1 MIILEVISIELR
13 QLEYFL
19 AVSKELHF
27 TKAAEKLNISQ
38 PSLSQQIRALEHEV
52 GMPLFDRIGKK
63 ISLTEAGRVLLSHSK
78 TIFHEVEQ
86 ARSAIQ
92 DLNGL
97 HHGSLTIGSLLTVVN
112 YLLPPAILDFNK
124 QYPNIELSVL
134 GLRTGEIREKLLQNE
149 LDIGITFLPVQDK
162 EIVSIPLYK
171 SELTLVVPTSHSL
184 TERKYVSIEELQ
196 DYPLILLPKNFYLTE
211 LITSHCQNFN
221 FKPKPILEISTMES
235 LIQMVA
241 QGMGITV
248 LPKPYIDFLQNEH
261 IQAIKIEN
269 PTPTIDIGLIYRRD
283 KYMCAAT
290 RKFIEQLKITV
301 HSLQK

>member
-1 MIILEVISIELR
+1 MIQIELR

-63 ISLTEAGRVLLSHSK
+63 ISLTEAGRILLLHSK
-78 TIFHEVEQ
+78 TIFHEIEQ

-97 HHGSLTIGSLLTVVN
+97 QQGSLTIGSLLTVVN
-112 YLLPPAILDFNK
+112 YLLPPAILNFNNL
-124 QYPNIELSVL
+124 YPNIELSVL
-134 GLRTGEIREKLLQNE
+134 GLRTGDIREKLLQNE

-162 EIVSIPLYK
+162 EIISAPLYE
-171 SELTLVVPTSHSL
+171 SELIIVVPTGHQL
-184 TERKYVSIEELQ
+184 AEHNHVSIAELQ
-196 DYPLILLPKNFYLTE
+196 NYPLILLPKNFFLTE
-211 LITSHCQNFN
+211 LITSHCQKFN

-235 LIQMVA
+235 LIQMVSK
-241 QGMGITV
+241 GMGITV
-248 LPKPYIDFLQNEH
+248 LPKPYIDFLQNKN
-261 IQAIKIEN
+261 IQAIKIE
-269 PTPTIDIGLIYRRD
+269 IL
-283 KYMCAAT
+283 
-290 RKFIEQLKITV
+290 
-301 HSLQK
+301 LQQ

>member
-1 MIILEVISIELR
+1 MIKFEVIPIELR

-52 GMPLFDRIGKK
+52 GIPLFDRIGKK
-63 ISLTEAGRVLLSHSK
+63 ISLTKAGRILLSHGK
-78 TIFHEVEQ
+78 AIFHEVEQ

-97 HHGSLTIGSLLTVVN
+97 QHGSLTIGSLLTVVN

-134 GLRTGEIREKLLQNE
+134 GLRTGEILEKLLQNE

-162 EIVSIPLYK
+162 EIISIPLYK
-171 SELTLVVPTSHSL
+171 SELTLVVPTGHQL
-184 TERKYVSIEELQ
+184 TERDHVSIAELQ
-196 DYPLILLPKNFYLTE
+196 NYPLILLPKNFFLTE
-211 LITSHCQNFN
+211 LITSHCQKFN
-221 FKPKPILEISTMES
+221 FTPKPILEISTMES
-235 LIQMVA
+235 LVQMVSRD
-241 QGMGITV
+241 MGITV
-248 LPKPYIDFLQNEH
+248 LPKPYIDFLQSEH
-261 IQAIKIEN
+261 IQSIKIEN
-269 PTPTIDIGLIYRRD
+269 PTPTIDIGLIYRKD
-283 KYMCAAT
+283 KYMCATT
-290 RKFIEQLKITV
+290 REFIEQLKLTV
-301 HSLQK
+301 HSLQN

>member
-1 MIILEVISIELR
+1 MIQIELR

-38 PSLSQQIRALEHEV
+38 PSLSQQIRSLEHEV

-63 ISLTEAGRVLLSHSK
+63 ISLTEAGRILLLHSK
-78 TIFHEVEQ
+78 TIFHEIEQ

-97 HHGSLTIGSLLTVVN
+97 QQGSLTIGSLLTVVN
-112 YLLPPAILDFNK
+112 YLLPPAILNFNNL
-124 QYPNIELSVL
+124 YPNIKLSVL
-134 GLRTGEIREKLLQNE
+134 GLRTGDIREKLLQNE

-162 EIVSIPLYK
+162 EIISTPLYK
-171 SELTLVVPTSHSL
+171 SELIIVVPTGHQL
-184 TERKYVSIEELQ
+184 AEHNHVSIAELQ
-196 DYPLILLPKNFYLTE
+196 NYPLILLPKNFFLTE
-211 LITSHCQNFN
+211 LITSHCQKFN

-235 LIQMVA
+235 LIQMVSK
-241 QGMGITV
+241 GMGITV
-248 LPKPYIDFLQNEH
+248 LPKPYIDFLQNKN

-269 PTPTIDIGLIYRRD
+269 PTPTIEIGLVYRKD

-290 RKFIEQLKITV
+290 REFIKQLKLTV
-301 HSLQK
+301 HSLQN